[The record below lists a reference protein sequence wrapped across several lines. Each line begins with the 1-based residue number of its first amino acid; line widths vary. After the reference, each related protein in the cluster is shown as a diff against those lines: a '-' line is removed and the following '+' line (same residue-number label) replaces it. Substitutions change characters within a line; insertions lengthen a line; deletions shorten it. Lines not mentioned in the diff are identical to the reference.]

1 MNFEKILA
9 TFTSI
14 KTWTQEGFDALGRDL
29 EKHSEKTDSKISEIE
44 KRLGEK
50 LASYESRFDGLQEQ
64 LNEKNSK
71 IRGLETL
78 ISSKNAECEQLKME
92 MDALKSVDF
101 SSLVKSQI
109 DPVCEDLA
117 SKIGDNSDKTSSKFS
132 EVEKSTNEKISGLE
146 SHIKEISNEL
156 SDKNSQI
163 VDLADKIRGKEAIV
177 EQLKTEIESIK
188 SKFAD
193 NGSEIEQLKSEIKHI
208 SVFDPSALDEYL
220 LKGAGEK
227 IVSGFIN
234 REIEKLPTP
243 KGEKGDKGDQ
253 GKDGKSVSLDEI
265 LLEMKNEIARQ
276 VMKIDPPKDGKDAI
290 ELEIQPSVDFQKS
303 YPRGI
308 YACHKGGV
316 IRSYKSTQEDHG
328 WEVVLN
334 GVAGVT
340 QKQVD
345 ERTVEIVTEM
355 TDGKKETA
363 KFSYPA
369 MIYRGIWKDETK
381 YTRGDTVTFGGSLWH
396 CDNPTEEEKPGTV
409 NNSKCWTLCA
419 KKGRDGGKF

>member
-29 EKHSEKTDSKISEIE
+29 EKHSEKTESKISEIE

-50 LASYESRFDGLQEQ
+50 LAAYESRFDGLQEQ

-71 IRGLETL
+71 IQGLETL
-78 ISSKNAECEQLKME
+78 ISSKNAECEQLQLE
-92 MDALKSVDF
+92 IESLKSVDLSVLLKNYIEDGGQKF
-101 SSLVKSQI
+101 ISELVERE
-109 DPVCEDLA
+109 V
-117 SKIGDNSDKTSSKFS
+117 SKI
-132 EVEKSTNEKISGLE
+132 
-146 SHIKEISNEL
+146 
-156 SDKNSQI
+156 
-163 VDLADKIRGKEAIV
+163 
-177 EQLKTEIESIK
+177 
-188 SKFAD
+188 
-193 NGSEIEQLKSEIKHI
+193 
-208 SVFDPSALDEYL
+208 
-220 LKGAGEK
+220 
-227 IVSGFIN
+227 
-234 REIEKLPTP
+234 PTP
-243 KGEKGDKGDQ
+243 KDGETGPQGLHGEKGDPGERGERGVNGKDGEQGMPGEKGEQGPQGEKGEPGEKGDKGEKGDPGEPGTP

-290 ELEIQPSVDFQKS
+290 ELEIQPSVDFEKS